1 MSNGAVVA
9 IISGRLVTGRK
20 CDDPLHPE
28 SGGDPMNRRT
38 LVAAIA
44 LLFTAVLLGGWPVGL
59 PAQSKVVKIGLS
71 LPLTGADADGADAIM
86 KGAQM
91 AVAEINAKGGAA
103 GHKLETVVYD
113 SATPAA
119 GQYDPAQA
127 ATNYKKFIADSL
139 VLAAVGPVMSGEGK
153 AISPI
158 LSEADMATI
167 TPSSTNPDITDPTM
181 KAQYRPKGKAVYFRT
196 VTTDAYQGPNMANYA
211 FHNLKV
217 KKVYVL
223 DDSGAFGVVI
233 ADSFT
238 RRAKELKI
246 EVLGR

>member
-71 LPLTGADADGADAIM
+71 LPLTGADADGADAMM

-119 GQYDPAQA
+119 GQYDPALLDQ
-127 ATNYKKFIADSL
+127 SRHHRSQ
-139 VLAAVGPVMSGEGK
+139 VPVAVPAQGQGRLFPHGDDRRLPGPEHGEL
-153 AISPI
+153 P
-158 LSEADMATI
+158 LSQPENEERLHPGRRRGLRGGHRRQLPEARGGARGE
-167 TPSSTNPDITDPTM
+167 DPR
-181 KAQYRPKGKAVYFRT
+181 ARPT
-196 VTTDAYQGPNMANYA
+196 
-211 FHNLKV
+211 
-217 KKVYVL
+217 
-223 DDSGAFGVVI
+223 
-233 ADSFT
+233 
-238 RRAKELKI
+238 
-246 EVLGR
+246 

>member
-1 MSNGAVVA
+1 MMSNGAVVA

-71 LPLTGADADGADAIM
+71 LPLTGADADGADAMM

-91 AVAEINAKGGAA
+91 AVAAINAKGGAA
-103 GHKLETVVYD
+103 GHKLGKGGNEAETVVYD
-113 SATPAA
+113 RATPAA

-167 TPSSTNPDITDPTM
+167 TPSSTNPDITDP
-181 KAQYRPKGKAVYFRT
+181 KFQSQY
-196 VTTDAYQGPNMANYA
+196 
-211 FHNLKV
+211 
-217 KKVYVL
+217 
-223 DDSGAFGVVI
+223 
-233 ADSFT
+233 
-238 RRAKELKI
+238 
-246 EVLGR
+246 

>member
-1 MSNGAVVA
+1 
-9 IISGRLVTGRK
+9 
-20 CDDPLHPE
+20 
-28 SGGDPMNRRT
+28 MNRRT

-71 LPLTGADADGADAIM
+71 LPLTGADADGADAMM

-127 ATNYKKFIADSL
+127 ATNFK
-139 VLAAVGPVMSGEGK
+139 
-153 AISPI
+153 
-158 LSEADMATI
+158 
-167 TPSSTNPDITDPTM
+167 
-181 KAQYRPKGKAVYFRT
+181 
-196 VTTDAYQGPNMANYA
+196 
-211 FHNLKV
+211 
-217 KKVYVL
+217 
-223 DDSGAFGVVI
+223 
-233 ADSFT
+233 
-238 RRAKELKI
+238 
-246 EVLGR
+246 

>member
-1 MSNGAVVA
+1 
-9 IISGRLVTGRK
+9 
-20 CDDPLHPE
+20 
-28 SGGDPMNRRT
+28 MNRRT

-71 LPLTGADADGADAIM
+71 LPLTGADADGADAMM

-167 TPSSTNPDITDPTM
+167 TPSSTNPDITDP
-181 KAQYRPKGKAVYFRT
+181 KFQSQYRPKGKAVYFRT
-196 VTTDAYQGPNMANYA
+196 VTTDAYQGPNMANYL
-211 FHNLKV
+211 FHNQKM
-217 KKVYVL
+217 KSVYIL
-223 DDSGAFGVVI
+223 DDGGAFGVGI
-233 ADSFT
+233 ADSFQK
-238 RRAKELKI
+238 RAGELGVKI
-246 EVLGR
+246 LGRDRLDPK